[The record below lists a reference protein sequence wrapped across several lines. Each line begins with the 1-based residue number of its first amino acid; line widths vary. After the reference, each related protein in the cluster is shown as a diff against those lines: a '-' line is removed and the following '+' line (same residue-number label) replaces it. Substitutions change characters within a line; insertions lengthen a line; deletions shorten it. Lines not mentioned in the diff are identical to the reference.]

1 MRFAA
6 VVLIALSV
14 ILLDTPDL
22 GAQPRWALDK
32 GSVAIGGH
40 ASFGIAGGMVQGF
53 NDKTTVDLSPFAYYL
68 TSSNIG
74 IGGLVY
80 VNSSSRE
87 DGESSTTMGVG
98 PSLLLAFADSSYSWY
113 PFLQLSALWASA
125 SEKSPYVETGQVK
138 TGSGFALEF
147 AGGGTYMLGR
157 HVGINV
163 QGYYQIQWITVD
175 AETNTGKQYGLRVGF
190 TGFIF

>member
-1 MRFAA
+1 MKSVA
-6 VVLIALSV
+6 VFLITLS
-14 ILLDTPDL
+14 LLLL
-22 GAQPRWALDK
+22 GGADINAQPRWALDK

-53 NDKTTVDLSPFAYYL
+53 NDKTTIDLAPFAYYL
-68 TSSNIG
+68 TASNIG
-74 IGGLVY
+74 VGALVY
-80 VNSSSRE
+80 VNSSSRK

-113 PFLQLSALWASA
+113 PFLQLTGLWASA
-125 SEKSPYVETGQVK
+125 SEKSPYVESGQVK

-147 AGGGTYMLGR
+147 AGGGTYMIGR

-163 QGYYQIQWITVD
+163 QGYYQVQWITVD
-175 AETNTGKQYGLRVGF
+175 AESNTGKQYGLRVGI